1 MRAAFLGPAGT
12 NSHEAL
18 LAAGLEAE
26 YVGFATVAAV
36 VGAVQDGSVDRALVP
51 IENSREGGVG
61 ATLDALVFDAPDVLI
76 VGELVHRV
84 SYCLAAAEPIAP
96 DEVRT
101 VHSHP
106 QATGQCARFL
116 AEQLPAAV
124 VVSAASTADA
134 VRAVAEGGA
143 LAGAAPHAA
152 IGTRHAARLYGAT
165 VLAVGIE
172 DEAENATRFAWIAR
186 APVAATPSPPDT
198 VPSPPGTMS
207 RPPATAAPPPRE
219 TAAPPPRETAAPL
232 PPGTAAPPPPGTA
245 APPPPGTAAS
255 SPPATAASS
264 PPATAASSPP
274 ATAAPPPPGTA
285 ASSPPAVKTALVFW
299 GGGDLAPGWLV
310 DCLTEFSSRAINLTR
325 IESRPRR
332 VGLGHYMFFCDLEG
346 AASNPDV
353 AAAIARLRSHC
364 EAVRVLGSFPAS
376 R

>member
-219 TAAPPPRETAAPL
+219 TAAPPP
-232 PPGTAAPPPPGTA
+232 
-245 APPPPGTAAS
+245 PGTAAS
-255 SPPATAASS
+255 SPPG
-264 PPATAASSPP
+264 TAASSPP

>member
-18 LAAGLEAE
+18 LAARLGAE
-26 YVGFATVAAV
+26 YVGFPTVAAV
-36 VGAVQDGSVDRALVP
+36 VGAVQEGSVDRALVP

-84 SYCLAAAEPIAP
+84 SYCLAAAEPISP

-106 QATGQCARFL
+106 QATGQCTRFL

-134 VRAVAEGGA
+134 VRAVAEGGD
-143 LAGAAPHAA
+143 LAGAPPHAA
-152 IGTRHAARLYGAT
+152 IGTRHAAALYAAT
-165 VLAVGIE
+165 VLADGIE
-172 DEAENATRFAWIAR
+172 DDAENATRFAWIAR
-186 APVAATPSPPDT
+186 APVAAMTTPGT
-198 VPSPPGTMS
+198 VSPPGTI
-207 RPPATAAPPPRE
+207 APTPPR
-219 TAAPPPRETAAPL
+219 TVSS
-232 PPGTAAPPPPGTA
+232 PPGTIAPTTPGTVSPPGTI
-245 APPPPGTAAS
+245 APTPPRTG
-255 SPPATAASS
+255 SPPAEAADSS
-264 PPATAASSPP
+264 ELATA
-274 ATAAPPPPGTA
+274 
-285 ASSPPAVKTALVFW
+285 PAVKTALVFW

-310 DCLTEFSSRAINLTR
+310 DCLTEFSSRGINLTR

-353 AAAIARLRSHC
+353 SAAIAGLRSLC

>member
-207 RPPATAAPPPRE
+207 QPPATAAPPPRE
-219 TAAPPPRETAAPL
+219 TAAPPP
-232 PPGTAAPPPPGTA
+232 PGTAAPPPPG
-245 APPPPGTAAS
+245 
-255 SPPATAASS
+255 
-264 PPATAASSPP
+264 TAASSPP

>member
-207 RPPATAAPPPRE
+207 QPPATAAPPPPG
-219 TAAPPPRETAAPL
+219 TTTPPR
-232 PPGTAAPPPPGTA
+232 PG
-245 APPPPGTAAS
+245 
-255 SPPATAASS
+255 
-264 PPATAASSPP
+264 
-274 ATAAPPPPGTA
+274 TAAPPPPGTA

-376 R
+376 G